1 MRSVRF
7 WALAGFWALGFVV
20 GFVGYT
26 LVVRLGLSSAIWA
39 FLSSLLGDAY
49 VAEGLIVGVVTG
61 FISVGSVLV
70 WASIKRE

>member
-26 LVVRLGLSSAIWA
+26 IVVKLGLSSAVWA
-39 FLSSLLGDAY
+39 LFSSLLGDAQI
-49 VAEGLIVGVVTG
+49 AEGLIVGVVTG
-61 FISVGSVLV
+61 FISVGSVLA
-70 WASIKRE
+70 WASIKRD